1 MALNVLV
8 VDDSVGMRSILIKT
22 LRLTDLDLGEV
33 SEAGNGVEALEIL
46 RGSWVDLAMVDINM
60 PVMNGEELI
69 DAIRKDEA
77 LKDLPILIVSSESS
91 MERIELLM
99 RKETGF
105 VHKPF
110 SPESLRDAI
119 LETAGK
125 TRGTHGAH

>member
-22 LRLTDLDLGEV
+22 LKLTDLDLGEIW
-33 SEAGNGVEALEIL
+33 EAGNGVEALKVL
-46 RGSWVDLAMVDINM
+46 RESWVDLALVDINM
-60 PVMNGEELI
+60 PVMDGEELVN
-69 DAIRKDEA
+69 AVRKDEE
-77 LKDLPILIVSSESS
+77 LKELPILIVSSESS
-91 MERIELLM
+91 LERIELLLK
-99 RKETGF
+99 KETGF

-125 TRGTHGAH
+125 VGKA